1 MQVAKRQLLRQQV
14 ILTGLGFY
22 TGPLDGIWGPQCI
35 EAMKK
40 FEMRRDLFKPA
51 RPVNGLPFGDNN
63 SYPRGVM
70 SLGGKEPLLYHK
82 CVDDLTEREDA
93 AWQAICAPKEKAPVA
108 PAPQQQEPEALTQAS
123 TQEPGVEVEKPVN
136 QAAAPQLRQ
145 RDDRNGQQR
154 QQRR

>member
-1 MQVAKRQLLRQQV
+1 MQIAKRQLLRQQV
-14 ILTGLGFY
+14 ILKGLGFY

-51 RPVNGLPFGDNN
+51 RPVNGLPFGDTN

-70 SLGGKEPLLYHK
+70 SMGGKEPLLYHK
-82 CVDDLTEREDA
+82 CVDDLKDQEDA

-108 PAPQQQEPEALTQAS
+108 PAPQQQGPAVVTEALTQEQS
-123 TQEPGVEVEKPVN
+123 VDETKSVN

-154 QQRR
+154 NNRR